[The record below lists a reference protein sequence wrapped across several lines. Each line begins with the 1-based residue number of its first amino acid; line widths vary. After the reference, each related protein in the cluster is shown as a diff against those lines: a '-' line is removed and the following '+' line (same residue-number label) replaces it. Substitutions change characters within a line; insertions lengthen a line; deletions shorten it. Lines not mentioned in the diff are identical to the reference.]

1 MCVYITHK
9 YYTESEFNIDLCLSV
24 EQFHFH
30 KHVAQCKKQNKKHT
44 LYTCIHTH
52 KPSSPPVHTHTPIH
66 KTHTHLHNPL
76 PPTSTHTHRGKET
89 GKTGHPE
96 YHHRHLLSVLD
107 SLAVTENKADASI
120 YATVSQSVICTQCIQ
135 SLTAKLWDHHSRKI
149 KYICNQH
156 YKR

>member
-1 MCVYITHK
+1 MPHNVK
-9 YYTESEFNIDLCLSV
+9 
-24 EQFHFH
+24 
-30 KHVAQCKKQNKKHT
+30 NKTKNT

-52 KPSSPPVHTHTPIH
+52 KPSPPPVHTHTPIH
-66 KTHTHLHNPL
+66 KTHTVHMHTYTQALTTSCSHTHLHNPL

-135 SLTAKLWDHHSRKI
+135 SLTAKLWDHHSQKI

>member
-9 YYTESEFNIDLCLSV
+9 YYTESEFNTDLCQLSSFTNMPDNV
-24 EQFHFH
+24 
-30 KHVAQCKKQNKKHT
+30 KNKTKNTVHMHT
-44 LYTCIHTH
+44 YTQALTTSCSH
-52 KPSSPPVHTHTPIH
+52 
-66 KTHTHLHNPL
+66 THTHLYTKHKH
-76 PPTSTHTHRGKET
+76 TYTHRGKET

-120 YATVSQSVICTQCIQ
+120 YATVSQSVIYTQCIQ
-135 SLTAKLWDHHSRKI
+135 SLTAKLWDHHSQKI

>member
-24 EQFHFH
+24 EQFH
-30 KHVAQCKKQNKKHT
+30 KHATQCEKQNKKHT
-44 LYTCIHTH
+44 VHMHTYTQALTTSC
-52 KPSSPPVHTHTPIH
+52 S
-66 KTHTHLHNPL
+66 HTHLHNPL

-135 SLTAKLWDHHSRKI
+135 SLTAKLWDHHSQKI